1 MHHLFIEL
9 SLSYLKAFNVNQQ
22 LESHLVYDHGHER
35 KHQCPHC
42 PQKFIR
48 HGHKLR
54 HIKQFH
60 SPTQKEWKI
69 PRISERAKR
78 RSKRDE
84 VQAPVVSNVVPGV
97 VPNIV
102 PSVQSTL
109 PQ

>member
-1 MHHLFIEL
+1 MFSSK
-9 SLSYLKAFNVNQQ
+9 SLSIHQKAFNVNQQ

-84 VQAPVVSNVVPGV
+84 VETPIPLNPAAI
-97 VPNIV
+97 VPNIIS
-102 PSVQSTL
+102 SVQNTL

>member
-1 MHHLFIEL
+1 M
-9 SLSYLKAFNVNQQ
+9 NQQ

-78 RSKRDE
+78 RSRRDE
-84 VQAPVVSNVVPGV
+84 VQTPVAQN
-97 VPNIV
+97 VPNIL
-102 PSVQSTL
+102 PNVQNTI